1 MSAIRLPAT
10 SSRLPSCAPGIIAAV
25 LLALPA
31 LYPIASA
38 APATAAAAASLPV
51 PVVRA
56 VASVA
61 VPVSDMR
68 RSLSFYHDVLGFE
81 TVGDREV
88 TGDAYEHL
96 YGVFGARVRIV
107 TLQLGDE
114 QLQLEQFIAPAGRS
128 IPEDSRSNDG
138 WFQHVAIIVS
148 DLDRAYALLR
158 AHQVRHGSTGPQL
171 LPHWNVNAAGIGAFY
186 FRDPDDHNLEVLHF
200 PPGKGNAKWQNHP
213 ERLFLGIDHTAIVV
227 ADTEASL
234 KYYRDALGLKIA
246 GSSENYGV
254 EQEHLNNVFG
264 ARLRITALRAAL
276 GPGVELLEYLAP
288 RTGRQMPVDTLA
300 NDLWSW
306 HVTMQADVQ
315 RADAAVRAQH
325 FSYVSP
331 GPVQLDALTPLT
343 GLLLRDPDGHATL
356 LLQGP

>member
-1 MSAIRLPAT
+1 MPAIRPPAPT
-10 SSRLPSCAPGIIAAV
+10 SGLSSCAPGIVAAV
-25 LLALPA
+25 LFALPA
-31 LYPIASA
+31 LYPIATA
-38 APATAAAAASLPV
+38 APATAVAAANVSV

-61 VPVSDMR
+61 VPVSDMQ

-81 TVGDREV
+81 A
-88 TGDAYEHL
+88 AYEHL

-171 LPHWNVNAAGIGAFY
+171 LPQWNVNAAGIGAFY
-186 FRDPDDHNLEVLHF
+186 FRDPDGHNLEVLHF
-200 PPGKGNAKWQNHP
+200 PPGKGSAKWQDHP

-246 GSSENYGV
+246 GSSENFGV

>member
-1 MSAIRLPAT
+1 MSAIRSLAT

-25 LLALPA
+25 LLAMPA
-31 LYPIASA
+31 FNP
-38 APATAAAAASLPV
+38 TAAATPANAVAAANVPAPV
-51 PVVRA
+51 ARA
-56 VASVA
+56 VTSVA
-61 VPVSDMR
+61 VPVSDMQ

-81 TVGDREV
+81 TMGDREV
-88 TGDAYEHL
+88 AGDAYEHL

-171 LPHWNVNAAGIGAFY
+171 LPPWNVNAAGIGAFY
-186 FRDPDDHNLEVLHF
+186 FKDPDGHNLEVLHF
-200 PPGKGNAKWQNHP
+200 PPGKGSAKWQSHP

-264 ARLRITALRAAL
+264 ARLRITALRATT

-288 RTGRQMPVDTLA
+288 RTGRRMPVDTLS

-315 RADAAVRAQH
+315 RADAAVCAQH
-325 FSYVSP
+325 YTYVSP
-331 GPVQLDALTPLT
+331 GPVQLDAPRPLT

-356 LLQGP
+356 LMQGQ